1 MYPCFQPLFSL
12 LFTITKAQQ
21 KQTGF
26 VQPLL
31 RVVSPWSFYWS
42 LLHFTFC
49 LLEIYQNL
57 SVVDDFHNLLAL
69 IGINFGISVLWLNTV
84 SKGTESKYVF
94 LVCHLELKIPVDFS
108 IQHSLRKKNPTS
120 VFTDD
125 FNFSWELTKDLGCSN
140 F

>member
-1 MYPCFQPLFSL
+1 MYPCFQPHISL

-31 RVVSPWSFYWS
+31 RVVSPWSFHSS

-108 IQHSLRKKNPTS
+108 IQHSLRKKKPKLS
-120 VFTDD
+120 IHRWFQL
-125 FNFSWELTKDLGCSN
+125 FLRAH
-140 F
+140 